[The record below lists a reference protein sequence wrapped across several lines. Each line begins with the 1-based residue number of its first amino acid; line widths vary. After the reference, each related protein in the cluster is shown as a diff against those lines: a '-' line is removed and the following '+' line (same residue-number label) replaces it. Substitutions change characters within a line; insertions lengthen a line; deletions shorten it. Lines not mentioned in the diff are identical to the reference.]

1 MTDAII
7 VALIA
12 LAGQVVIALISNSGI
27 VAKLDK
33 QSEVN
38 DTKLHGE
45 LDVIKSDVSTLRK
58 EVEKH
63 NSVIER
69 TYRIEERIT
78 VAEEKIKVANNR
90 IADLERRKPEA

>member
-1 MTDAII
+1 MTEAII
-7 VALIA
+7 VAVIA
-12 LAGQVVIALISNSGI
+12 LAGQIVIALISNSGI

-45 LDVIKSDVSTLRK
+45 LDVIKSDVSMLRK

-90 IADLERRKPEA
+90 INDLERKAG

>member
-1 MTDAII
+1 MTEAII
-7 VALIA
+7 VAVIA
-12 LAGQVVIALISNSGI
+12 LAGQIVIALISNSGL

-69 TYRIEERIT
+69 TYKIEERVT

-90 IADLERRKPEA
+90 IADLEQRAG